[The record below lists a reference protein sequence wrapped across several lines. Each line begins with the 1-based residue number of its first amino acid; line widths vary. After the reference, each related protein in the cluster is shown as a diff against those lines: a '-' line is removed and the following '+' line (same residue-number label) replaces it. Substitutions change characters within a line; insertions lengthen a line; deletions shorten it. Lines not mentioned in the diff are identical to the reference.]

1 MCILL
6 NIIQKRS
13 YKGNSCFKSI
23 KVWEKNYQEVDLW
36 FCFDLVTFDVHTYVI
51 YVKNNILHFFK
62 LFLSPQTYRSYHLN
76 QKQNH
81 ILNIKE
87 HFGRSKTNC
96 LKLKIYSKSGHSA
109 RGRDVCC
116 LADDHY
122 KRKKKIRSAITTPF
136 LPVLTY
142 LKKDKE

>member
-1 MCILL
+1 M
-6 NIIQKRS
+6 
-13 YKGNSCFKSI
+13 
-23 KVWEKNYQEVDLW
+23 
-36 FCFDLVTFDVHTYVI
+36 
-51 YVKNNILHFFK
+51 
-62 LFLSPQTYRSYHLN
+62 N

-122 KRKKKIRSAITTPF
+122 KRKKKNKIGDHDPF
-136 LPVLTY
+136 STGTY
-142 LKKDKE
+142 LSKERQRIMDRYSNLS